1 MCYSVI
7 NKWKGAIVYMLRFC
21 ETEDGRILEV
31 SGSRPISELADNGK
45 WVSPALS
52 PVFGSDIWDAR
63 ELSDEEVSN
72 LPKFNLASDNKGE
85 FSNAKKRE
93 NV

>member
-1 MCYSVI
+1 
-7 NKWKGAIVYMLRFC
+7 MLRFC
-21 ETEDGRILEV
+21 ETEDGRIIED
-31 SGSRPISELADNGK
+31 STTSELVDGV
-45 WVSPALS
+45 WVPARSPL
-52 PVFGSDIWDAR
+52 PVANIFDAR
-63 ELSDEEVSN
+63 MLSDEEVSN